1 LVRVKREDDDQR
13 GVTGIA
19 LSAALGLG
27 VGVLGGMVLHEL
39 LSDVSTEPVKNA
51 WSRLRQPDTGDA
63 EQEDAEA
70 VEQAVKRALDKDPES
85 AMLEVRVAALR
96 DGIVELTGTVPDAL
110 DRQLAGD
117 IAHGVPGADIVVN
130 RILVQ
135 GSDLVASEL
144 NPEVG

>member
-1 LVRVKREDDDQR
+1 MVRVRREDDDQR

-27 VGVLGGMVLHEL
+27 VGVLGGMVLREL

-51 WSRLRQPDTGDA
+51 WIRLRQADTGEA
-63 EQEDAEA
+63 EWQDAEA

-85 AMLEVRVAALR
+85 AMLEVKATALG
-96 DGIVELTGTVPDAL
+96 DGIVELTGTVPEAL

-117 IAHGVPGADIVVN
+117 IARGVPGADIVVN

-135 GSDLVASEL
+135 GSDRVASDSY
-144 NPEVG
+144 PEVD

>member
-1 LVRVKREDDDQR
+1 MVRIRREDEDQR

-27 VGVLGGMVLHEL
+27 IGVLGGMVLREL
-39 LSDVSTEPVKNA
+39 LSGVSTEPVRNA
-51 WSRLRQPDTGDA
+51 LNRLRQPEADLEPEDVA
-63 EQEDAEA
+63 AVEHAVEDA
-70 VEQAVKRALDKDPES
+70 LDEDPE
-85 AMLEVRVAALR
+85 AALLEVKVTALG

-117 IAHGVPGADIVVN
+117 IARGVPGADIVVN

-135 GSDLVASEL
+135 GSDSVASE
-144 NPEVG
+144 

>member
-1 LVRVKREDDDQR
+1 MVRIKREEDEQR

-27 VGVLGGMVLHEL
+27 IGVLGGMVMREL

-51 WSRLRQPDTGDA
+51 LGRLRQTETHDEPEDRESVERAVQDALGEDPDAAT
-63 EQEDAEA
+63 
-70 VEQAVKRALDKDPES
+70 
-85 AMLEVRVAALR
+85 LEVKAAALG
-96 DGIVELTGTVPDAL
+96 DGIVELTGTVTDAL

-117 IAHGVPGADIVVN
+117 IARGVSGADIVVN

-135 GSDLVASEL
+135 GSDHVATEL
-144 NPEVG
+144 GPEPI

>member
-1 LVRVKREDDDQR
+1 MVRIKREEDEQR

-27 VGVLGGMVLHEL
+27 IGVLGGMVMREL

-51 WSRLRQPDTGDA
+51 LGRLRHPETHDEPEDRESVERAVQDALGEDPDA
-63 EQEDAEA
+63 
-70 VEQAVKRALDKDPES
+70 AL
-85 AMLEVRVAALR
+85 LEVKAAALG

-117 IAHGVPGADIVVN
+117 IARGVSGADIVVN

-135 GSDLVASEL
+135 GSDHVVTEL
-144 NPEVG
+144 GPEAI